1 MDAPLGCAVQTA
13 LPPVTPFTTAETSFK
28 FLCAVVPQSGT
39 LTAKG
44 RLITPAR
51 PRACLWSRPPIKRA
65 ACSRSRASG
74 CAILPRVQVP
84 SECYR
89 AGAEEP
95 APSAGAGLAVA
106 HPYERLVA
114 GEILAQ
120 EIWNGTDDLGVLLSL
135 ITGDLPAPP
144 LARFCGIAPVRR
156 RRTGSHGNGTA
167 IDGTVQ
173 TTLPAG
179 TAFAPVDLKVC
190 FLRPVSPDGRDLL
203 ARGTVIHRGRS
214 IAIAISE
221 VFNADG
227 KKAAVATGS
236 TVILPGRPATV
247 TTELTL
253 PQLDESEDD
262 EERR

>member
-1 MDAPLGCAVQTA
+1 
-13 LPPVTPFTTAETSFK
+13 
-28 FLCAVVPQSGT
+28 
-39 LTAKG
+39 
-44 RLITPAR
+44 
-51 PRACLWSRPPIKRA
+51 
-65 ACSRSRASG
+65 
-74 CAILPRVQVP
+74 
-84 SECYR
+84 
-89 AGAEEP
+89 
-95 APSAGAGLAVA
+95 
-106 HPYERLVA
+106 
-114 GEILAQ
+114 
-120 EIWNGTDDLGVLLSL
+120 
-135 ITGDLPAPP
+135 
-144 LARFCGIAPVRR
+144 
-156 RRTGSHGNGTA
+156 
-167 IDGTVQ
+167 VQ

-214 IAIAISE
+214 MAIAISE